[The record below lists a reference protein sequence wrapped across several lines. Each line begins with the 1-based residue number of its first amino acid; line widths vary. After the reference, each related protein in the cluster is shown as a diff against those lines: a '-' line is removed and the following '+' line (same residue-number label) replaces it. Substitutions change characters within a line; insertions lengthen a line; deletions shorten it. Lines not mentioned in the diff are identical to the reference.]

1 LSDLALGALIGVGGT
16 IIGAL
21 IAGMTSYIITR
32 MQINA
37 RRYDL
42 RFESLITD
50 RKIVLIP
57 LREAVSKS
65 LELSNNALTMTVR
78 LGEAN
83 KRGADAK
90 ELREEIQLWEEVSE
104 KSSQASSNLEILRG
118 QISDSKLDQF
128 IQEAISAQREESTEL
143 AMITHRAQQP
153 ENWTKEAFDKIVN
166 DREEILKRLRSKLF
180 TVNKRIEELLSGEPS
195 G

>member
-1 LSDLALGALIGVGGT
+1 MQDITLLGALGIGT

-21 IAGMTSYIITR
+21 IAGLVSYFTTR
-32 MQINA
+32 IQINA
-37 RRYDL
+37 RRHEA
-42 RFESLITD
+42 RINRLIEA
-50 RKIVLIP
+50 REKVLIP

-78 LGEAN
+78 MGEAN
-83 KRGADAK
+83 KSGADAK
-90 ELREEIQLWEEVSE
+90 EFREEIQLWEEVSE

-143 AMITHRAQQP
+143 VRIVHRAHQP
-153 ENWTKEAFDKIVN
+153 ENWTKEAFDVIMN
-166 DREEILKRLRSKLF
+166 DREEILKRLRSKLLI
-180 TVNKRIEELLSGEPS
+180 VNKRIEELLSGEPS
-195 G
+195 D